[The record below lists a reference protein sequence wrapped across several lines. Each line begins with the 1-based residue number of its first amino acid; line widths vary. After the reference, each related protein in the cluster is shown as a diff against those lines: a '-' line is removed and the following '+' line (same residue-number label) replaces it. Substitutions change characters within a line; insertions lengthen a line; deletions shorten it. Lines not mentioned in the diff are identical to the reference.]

1 MENLNKAIFC
11 LALVAIPTVSIADAI
26 DDCVEAKQRAYE
38 QPKAFSKSGRVT
50 CPPADIVG
58 FPPRERKHNRNATI
72 VYEAPTGFSIKNNSV
87 SSIQVKSVSDN
98 SGSVGNLSLQGNSRV
113 SVNISCSGRGVGQG
127 RAWQEIRIEGTIVRL
142 PTTDHLKQWIRE
154 CIRAESN

>member
-1 MENLNKAIFC
+1 MEILKKVVFSVVLIA
-11 LALVAIPTVSIADAI
+11 VPTISFADAI

-50 CPPADIVG
+50 CPSGDIVG
-58 FPPRERKHNRNATI
+58 FPPRERKHSRNVTI
-72 VYEAPTGFSIKNNSV
+72 VYEAPTGFSIRNDSV

-98 SGSVGNLSLQGNSRV
+98 NGSVGNLSVQSESRV
-113 SVNISCSGRGVGQG
+113 SVNISCRGKGVGQG
-127 RAWQEIRIEGTIVRL
+127 RAWQEIRIEGTIVRS